1 MKALFFLSIIAISL
15 ISIASKVDS
24 NINPLHQ
31 EEPYTV
37 ADDTTKKIKK
47 SKKVKKKKGKLKD
60 KLAKTKKNI
69 KKAATGEV
77 ANDKDAK
84 SGLTIK
90 EEGVEEEEEK
100 KK

>member
-1 MKALFFLSIIAISL
+1 MKALFFITVIAISL
-15 ISIASKVDS
+15 ISMASNIKSD
-24 NINPLHQ
+24 INPLHT
-31 EEPYTV
+31 EENYTP
-37 ADDTTKKIKK
+37 ADDTL
-47 SKKVKKKKGKLKD
+47 KKVKKVKKAKRQKKNNKLKD

-77 ANDKDAK
+77 ANDKDTK

-100 KK
+100 